1 MRHDLKWF
9 IKEVKRICVNVLLKE
24 RANAEEISDMNDDD
38 SLDRELQSFLSENVF
53 SSMTS
58 LHSGCTTDQ
67 DKIKV
72 EEQV

>member
-58 LHSGCTTDQ
+58 LHSGTTDQ
-67 DKIKV
+67 DKIKI